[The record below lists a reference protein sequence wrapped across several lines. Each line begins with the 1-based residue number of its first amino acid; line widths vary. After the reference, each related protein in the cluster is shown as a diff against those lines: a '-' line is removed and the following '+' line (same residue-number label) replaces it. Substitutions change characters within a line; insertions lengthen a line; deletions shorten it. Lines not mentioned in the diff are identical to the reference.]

1 MREFDVVLFGASGF
15 TGGLTAEYLAS
26 SAPPG
31 TRWALGG
38 RNVDKLRPLAEKL
51 SAAAVPP
58 AGVVAADAADPAG
71 LEAMT
76 RRTKV
81 VATTVGPYLQHGEPL
96 VAACV
101 AGGAHYADL
110 TGEPLFVDR
119 MVERHDEAAR
129 KAGVRIVNC
138 CGFDSIPADLG
149 ALFTVL
155 QLPEGAPL
163 TVRGVLRSSGTF
175 SGGTWQS
182 AVGAFAT
189 FRELRAERARRG
201 RPSAS
206 DGRRVSSAKGGLRYD
221 KDAGRWLVP
230 LPTIDPEIV
239 KRSARALARYG
250 PEFRYGHYAS
260 VKRLST
266 IAGAAVGLGA
276 LFGLAQI
283 GPARDLLLRYRKPG
297 EGPSAEIRARARFT
311 LRLTGEGGGKTV
323 ETEVSGKDPGYD
335 ETAKM
340 LGESALCLAQDRLPD
355 AAGVITT
362 AQAMGAVLIE
372 RLQKAGIAF
381 KVGGSR

>member
-1 MREFDVVLFGASGF
+1 MSGREFDVVLFGATGF
-15 TGGLTAEYLAS
+15 TGGLTADYLAA
-26 SAPPG
+26 SAPRG
-31 TRWALGG
+31 TRWALAG
-38 RNVDKLRPLAEKL
+38 RNVDKLKPLAERFA
-51 SAAAVPP
+51 SSAVPA
-58 AGVVAADAADPAG
+58 AGIVAADASDPAG

-76 RRTKV
+76 RRTRA
-81 VATTVGPYLQHGEPL
+81 VATTVGPYLRYGEPL

-119 MVERHDEAAR
+119 MVEKYDAAAR
-129 KAGVRIVNC
+129 KAGVKIVNC

-155 QLPEGAPL
+155 QLPEGVPL

-201 RPSAS
+201 RPAS
-206 DGRRVSSAKGGLRYD
+206 PDGRRVTSAKGGLHFD
-221 KDAGRWLVP
+221 KELGRWVVP

-260 VKRLST
+260 VKKLST

-283 GPARDLLLRYRKPG
+283 PPARDLLLRYRKSG
-297 EGPSAEIRARARFT
+297 EGPSAEVRARARFT
-311 LRLTGEGGGKTV
+311 LRFVGEGGGKRV
-323 ETEVSGKDPGYD
+323 VTEVSGKDPGYD

-340 LGESALCLAQDRLPD
+340 LGESALCLAKDELPET
-355 AAGVITT
+355 AGVITT
-362 AQAMGAVLIE
+362 AQAMGRVLID
-372 RLQKAGIAF
+372 RLVKAGIGFRVTA
-381 KVGGSR
+381 